1 LHILGP
7 HAACADEALKL
18 FARLGHGAWT
28 REALLLGLQESPVFS
43 LQLLLAVPGS
53 ALGQGFEAA
62 LRAAVEQ
69 VGDELLC
76 LWLYV
81 CAARG
86 DLRQDAYATLGSH
99 ARRTAALASRLAT
112 ETGLCD
118 PAHARVAGLWHN
130 LGQLGLCWRVGYPG
144 PVSDLR
150 EKQLAVGEMRQYGS
164 DHARLLAAQIEG
176 FLDIPWLAEAVE
188 LHHDDIDFVVAMPGL
203 VRVLR
208 AAVILISDEPER
220 IVAAVRLTGLTEP
233 WVAQLASESMAT
245 DVGVGAVVAPPVLHA
260 PMLASL
266 LQEAF
271 RELPTEARTLRLR
284 AGCALL
290 GQRELL
296 LSLSGMAEQLR
307 VDAAIDLVPGIEL
320 PTFDAD
326 SRCMQSATA
335 LAARPQSAADWLLAR
350 QLGVDEFECLPWQFA
365 RQQGAC
371 VFAVQTAR
379 PALAVDAVDA
389 KLIGLLMDAAHAAAA
404 ELDQRQGAISRAV
417 EQGVAKE
424 RMHAKRIAH
433 EASNPLTVI
442 SNYLAI
448 IDKDAT
454 LAQPVRDM
462 QRQMRAEI
470 GRIQRLL
477 GKLGKV
483 TEEEVSAKSCMPNE
497 VLREVE
503 GLFYETL
510 LVQQDIRVGMQLA
523 EAAPQV
529 AVPPD
534 VLKQILVNLVLNAAE
549 AIVHHGS
556 IDLRSTLD
564 VNLDDRGWVEV
575 CVEDSGPGLPRNGIT
590 LSLPHASSKGG
601 EHGGVGLSVT
611 RSLIAQAGGRLIC
624 RSRSGVGTSFSILL
638 PVLASAS

>member
-1 LHILGP
+1 M
-7 HAACADEALKL
+7 
-18 FARLGHGAWT
+18 
-28 REALLLGLQESPVFS
+28 LLGLQESPVFS
-43 LQLLLAVPGS
+43 LQLLLAVPEVT
-53 ALGQGFEAA
+53 AGQKFETA

-86 DLRQDAYATLGSH
+86 DARQGAYATLGIH
-99 ARRTAALASRLAT
+99 ARRTATLASRLAA
-112 ETGLCD
+112 ESGLCD
-118 PAHARVAGLWHN
+118 PAHARLAGLWHN

-144 PVSDLR
+144 PVSDGR
-150 EKQLAVGEMRQYGS
+150 EKQLAAGEMRQYGS

-176 FLDIPWLAEAVE
+176 FLDIPWLAEAIE
-188 LHHDDIDFVVAMPGL
+188 LHHDDVNFVLAMPGL

-208 AAVILISDEPER
+208 AAVVLLSEEPER
-220 IVAAVRLTGLTEP
+220 VADAVRLTGLAEP
-233 WVAQLASESMAT
+233 WVVQLASECMAIEA
-245 DVGVGAVVAPPVLHA
+245 GASQAGTTPVLHA

-271 RELPTEARTLRLR
+271 RGLPTQVRTLRLR

-296 LSLSGMAEQLR
+296 LSLAGMDEQLR
-307 VDAAIDLVPGIEL
+307 VDPAIDLVPDIEL

-326 SRCMQSATA
+326 SRCMQAVTS

-350 QLGVDEFECLPWQFA
+350 QLAVDEFECLPWQFD
-365 RQQGAC
+365 RHQGAC
-371 VFAVQTAR
+371 LFAALAAR
-379 PALAVDAVDA
+379 SPLAVDAADGR
-389 KLIGLLMDAAHAAAA
+389 LIGLMVDAAHAAAA
-404 ELDQRQGAISRAV
+404 GLEQQQGVITKAV
-417 EQGVAKE
+417 EQGIAKE

-448 IDKDAT
+448 IDKDAS

-477 GKLGKV
+477 GKLGQPV
-483 TEEEVSAKSCMPNE
+483 EEEAGASSCMPNE

-510 LVQQDIRVGMQLA
+510 LIQQDIRLGLQLA
-523 EAAPQV
+523 EAAPRI

-534 VLKQILVNLVLNAAE
+534 ALKQILVNLVLNAAE
-549 AIVHHGS
+549 AIVHHGT

-564 VNLDDRGWVEV
+564 INLDDRAWVEV
-575 CVEDSGPGLPRNGIT
+575 CVEDSGPGLPRKGMA
-590 LSLPHASSKGG
+590 LVLPQASSKGG

-611 RSLIAQAGGRLIC
+611 RSLIAEAGGRLIC

-638 PVLASAS
+638 PVPGSAS